1 MSSFSPFSKEE
12 LFPQEEMLEIRK
24 QKGELF
30 IGLPKESYLG
40 EKRVCL
46 TPDAVAA
53 LCSHGHRI
61 VIETGAGDHAN
72 YSDRS
77 YSEAGAKISSDV
89 EEAFKCSIVLKVA
102 PPTEKEIEYMNP
114 KTILISSLQLKTQ
127 NKSYLKSLTNKQI
140 TAVAFDYIK
149 DENETYPIVK
159 SLSEIAE
166 VIVVA
171 PSENKSAASSSLTIG
186 KPLKPIQIEKNVYAI
201 DATPSDCVHLALC
214 GFIKESIDLVVTG
227 INFGANLGDD
237 VIYSGTVAGAIE
249 GRFLGLPSIA
259 MSLASWECKHFDTA
273 GDVAKLL
280 VAQID
285 KAPLAYN
292 TIINVNV
299 PDIPM
304 GEIKGIK
311 STRLGNRHKSEP
323 SIQDLKDPSLYWIGE
338 NGKEADNGEGTDF
351 HAVSNNFVSV
361 TPLQIDLTKYPEL
374 KQVSEWLEDI
384 DY

>member
-1 MSSFSPFSKEE
+1 M
-12 LFPQEEMLEIRK
+12 R
-24 QKGELF
+24 
-30 IGLPKESYLG
+30 
-40 EKRVCL
+40 
-46 TPDAVAA
+46 
-53 LCSHGHRI
+53 
-61 VIETGAGDHAN
+61 
-72 YSDRS
+72 
-77 YSEAGAKISSDV
+77 
-89 EEAFKCSIVLKVA
+89 
-102 PPTEKEIEYMNP
+102 
-114 KTILISSLQLKTQ
+114 ILISNDDGYKADGIIQL
-127 NKSYLKSLTNKQI
+127 
-140 TAVAFDYIK
+140 A
-149 DENETYPIVK
+149 K

-273 GDVAKLL
+273 GEIAKLL

-304 GEIKGIK
+304 TEINGIK

-323 SIQDLKDPSLYWIGE
+323 SIQDSKDPSLYWIGE
-338 NGKEADNGEGTDF
+338 NGKEADNGDGTDF

-361 TPLQIDLTKYPEL
+361 TPLQIDLTKYPEIN
-374 KQVSEWLEDI
+374 KISEWLEDI

>member
-1 MSSFSPFSKEE
+1 M
-12 LFPQEEMLEIRK
+12 R
-24 QKGELF
+24 
-30 IGLPKESYLG
+30 
-40 EKRVCL
+40 
-46 TPDAVAA
+46 
-53 LCSHGHRI
+53 
-61 VIETGAGDHAN
+61 
-72 YSDRS
+72 
-77 YSEAGAKISSDV
+77 
-89 EEAFKCSIVLKVA
+89 
-102 PPTEKEIEYMNP
+102 
-114 KTILISSLQLKTQ
+114 ILISNDDGYKADGIIQL
-127 NKSYLKSLTNKQI
+127 
-140 TAVAFDYIK
+140 A
-149 DENETYPIVK
+149 K

-186 KPLKPIQIEKNVYAI
+186 KPLKPSKIEKNIYAI

-259 MSLASWECKHFDTA
+259 MSLASWECNHFETA
-273 GDVAKLL
+273 GNVAKLL
-280 VAQID
+280 VAQIY

-323 SIQDLKDPSLYWIGE
+323 SIQDSKDLSLYWIGE

-351 HAVSNNFVSV
+351 HAISNNFVSV

-374 KQVSEWLEDI
+374 TKVSEWLEDI

>member
-1 MSSFSPFSKEE
+1 M
-12 LFPQEEMLEIRK
+12 R
-24 QKGELF
+24 
-30 IGLPKESYLG
+30 
-40 EKRVCL
+40 
-46 TPDAVAA
+46 
-53 LCSHGHRI
+53 
-61 VIETGAGDHAN
+61 
-72 YSDRS
+72 
-77 YSEAGAKISSDV
+77 
-89 EEAFKCSIVLKVA
+89 
-102 PPTEKEIEYMNP
+102 
-114 KTILISSLQLKTQ
+114 ILISNDDGYKADGIIQL
-127 NKSYLKSLTNKQI
+127 
-140 TAVAFDYIK
+140 A
-149 DENETYPIVK
+149 K

-171 PSENKSAASSSLTIG
+171 PSENKSAASSSLTLG

-201 DATPSDCVHLALC
+201 DGTPSDCVHLALC

-273 GDVAKLL
+273 GNIAKLL
-280 VAQID
+280 VAKID

-304 GEIKGIK
+304 TEINGIK
-311 STRLGNRHKSEP
+311 STRLGNRHKSEQ

-361 TPLQIDLTKYPEL
+361 TPLQIDLTKYSEL

>member
-1 MSSFSPFSKEE
+1 M
-12 LFPQEEMLEIRK
+12 R
-24 QKGELF
+24 
-30 IGLPKESYLG
+30 
-40 EKRVCL
+40 
-46 TPDAVAA
+46 
-53 LCSHGHRI
+53 
-61 VIETGAGDHAN
+61 
-72 YSDRS
+72 
-77 YSEAGAKISSDV
+77 
-89 EEAFKCSIVLKVA
+89 
-102 PPTEKEIEYMNP
+102 
-114 KTILISSLQLKTQ
+114 ILISNDDGYRAHGIIQL
-127 NKSYLKSLTNKQI
+127 
-140 TAVAFDYIK
+140 A
-149 DENETYPIVK
+149 K

-186 KPLKPIQIEKNVYAI
+186 KPLKPIQIEKNIYAI

-214 GFIKESIDLVVTG
+214 GFIRESIDLVVTG

-259 MSLASWECKHFDTA
+259 MSLASWECNHFETA
-273 GDVAKLL
+273 GNVAKLL
-280 VAQID
+280 VNQID
-285 KAPLAYN
+285 KAPLANN

-304 GEIKGIK
+304 NEIKGIK

-323 SIQDLKDPSLYWIGE
+323 SIQDLKDSSLYWIGE
-338 NGKEADNGEGTDF
+338 NGKEADNGVGTDF

>member
-1 MSSFSPFSKEE
+1 M
-12 LFPQEEMLEIRK
+12 R
-24 QKGELF
+24 
-30 IGLPKESYLG
+30 
-40 EKRVCL
+40 
-46 TPDAVAA
+46 
-53 LCSHGHRI
+53 
-61 VIETGAGDHAN
+61 
-72 YSDRS
+72 
-77 YSEAGAKISSDV
+77 
-89 EEAFKCSIVLKVA
+89 
-102 PPTEKEIEYMNP
+102 
-114 KTILISSLQLKTQ
+114 ILISNDDGYKADGIIQL
-127 NKSYLKSLTNKQI
+127 
-140 TAVAFDYIK
+140 A
-149 DENETYPIVK
+149 K
-159 SLSEIAE
+159 SLSEIAD

-186 KPLKPIQIEKNVYAI
+186 KSLKPIQIEKNVYAI

-259 MSLASWECKHFDTA
+259 MSLASWECRHFDTA
-273 GDVAKLL
+273 GKVAKLL

-299 PDIPM
+299 PDVYM
-304 GEIKGIK
+304 SEIKGIK

-323 SIQDLKDPSLYWIGE
+323 SIQDLNDPSLYWIGE

-361 TPLQIDLTKYPEL
+361 TPLQIDLTKYTEL
-374 KQVSEWLEDI
+374 RQVSDWLEDI

>member
-1 MSSFSPFSKEE
+1 M
-12 LFPQEEMLEIRK
+12 R
-24 QKGELF
+24 
-30 IGLPKESYLG
+30 
-40 EKRVCL
+40 
-46 TPDAVAA
+46 
-53 LCSHGHRI
+53 
-61 VIETGAGDHAN
+61 
-72 YSDRS
+72 
-77 YSEAGAKISSDV
+77 
-89 EEAFKCSIVLKVA
+89 
-102 PPTEKEIEYMNP
+102 
-114 KTILISSLQLKTQ
+114 ILISNDDGYKADGIIQL
-127 NKSYLKSLTNKQI
+127 
-140 TAVAFDYIK
+140 A
-149 DENETYPIVK
+149 K

-273 GDVAKLL
+273 GNIAKLL
-280 VAQID
+280 VNQID

-299 PDIPM
+299 PDIPIS
-304 GEIKGIK
+304 EIKGIR

-323 SIQDLKDPSLYWIGE
+323 SIQDSKDPSLYWIGE
-338 NGKEADNGEGTDF
+338 NGKEADNGDGTDF

-361 TPLQIDLTKYPEL
+361 TPLQIDLTKYPEI

>member
-1 MSSFSPFSKEE
+1 M
-12 LFPQEEMLEIRK
+12 R
-24 QKGELF
+24 
-30 IGLPKESYLG
+30 
-40 EKRVCL
+40 
-46 TPDAVAA
+46 
-53 LCSHGHRI
+53 
-61 VIETGAGDHAN
+61 
-72 YSDRS
+72 
-77 YSEAGAKISSDV
+77 
-89 EEAFKCSIVLKVA
+89 
-102 PPTEKEIEYMNP
+102 
-114 KTILISSLQLKTQ
+114 ILISNDDGYKADGIIQLA
-127 NKSYLKSLTNKQI
+127 KSLG
-140 TAVAFDYIK
+140 
-149 DENETYPIVK
+149 
-159 SLSEIAE
+159 EIAE
-166 VIVVA
+166 VIIVA

-186 KPLKPIQIEKNVYAI
+186 KPLKPIQIEKNIYAI

-259 MSLASWECKHFDTA
+259 ISLASWECKHFDTA
-273 GDVAKLL
+273 GEIAKLL

-285 KAPLAYN
+285 EAPLAYN

-304 GEIKGIK
+304 SDIKGIK
-311 STRLGNRHKSEP
+311 STRLGKRHKSEP
-323 SIQDLKDPSLYWIGE
+323 SIQDLKNPTLYWIGE

-351 HAVSNNFVSV
+351 YAVSNSFVSI

-374 KQVSEWLEDI
+374 KKVSEWLEDI

>member
-1 MSSFSPFSKEE
+1 M
-12 LFPQEEMLEIRK
+12 R
-24 QKGELF
+24 
-30 IGLPKESYLG
+30 
-40 EKRVCL
+40 
-46 TPDAVAA
+46 
-53 LCSHGHRI
+53 
-61 VIETGAGDHAN
+61 
-72 YSDRS
+72 
-77 YSEAGAKISSDV
+77 
-89 EEAFKCSIVLKVA
+89 
-102 PPTEKEIEYMNP
+102 
-114 KTILISSLQLKTQ
+114 ILISNDDGYQADGIIQL
-127 NKSYLKSLTNKQI
+127 
-140 TAVAFDYIK
+140 A
-149 DENETYPIVK
+149 K

-186 KPLKPIQIEKNVYAI
+186 KPLKPIQIKKNLYAI

-273 GDVAKLL
+273 GEIAKLL
-280 VAQID
+280 VAQIN
-285 KAPLAYN
+285 KAPLANN

-304 GEIKGIK
+304 TEIKGIK

-323 SIQDLKDPSLYWIGE
+323 SIQDLKNPSLYWIGE